1 MDALKEYNLTN
12 GNIVTLN
19 PNYPKAKSLTVKN
32 NIIHSID
39 SVDSSLES
47 INLEGATVLPG
58 LVDSHFHL
66 SNFGKRLEMIN
77 LKGLKSINDVRA
89 EVSKKVS
96 ELGPRK
102 FIHGFGWDQ
111 TLWRSQ
117 EYPEDDILNH
127 FPSHIK
133 LRLDF
138 NGRLDLSRSIRL
150 CKELKS
156 YNIDYIEQPAMK

>member
-1 MDALKEYNLTN
+1 M
-12 GNIVTLN
+12 
-19 PNYPKAKSLTVKN
+19 
-32 NIIHSID
+32 
-39 SVDSSLES
+39 DSSLES

-77 LKGLKSINDVRA
+77 LKGLKSINDVRV

-111 TLWRSQ
+111 TLWENQ
-117 EYPEDDILNH
+117 EYPKDDVLNH
-127 FPSHIK
+127 FSDNPIILTRIDGHSLWTNK
-133 LRLDF
+133 AA
-138 NGRLDLSRSIRL
+138 IRL
-150 CKELKS
+150 STYTDDLIAPDGGDIINGCIF
-156 YNIDYIEQPAMK
+156 IDNAMDVIFDEQKFLADPGASMKPFLLFRLLIGS